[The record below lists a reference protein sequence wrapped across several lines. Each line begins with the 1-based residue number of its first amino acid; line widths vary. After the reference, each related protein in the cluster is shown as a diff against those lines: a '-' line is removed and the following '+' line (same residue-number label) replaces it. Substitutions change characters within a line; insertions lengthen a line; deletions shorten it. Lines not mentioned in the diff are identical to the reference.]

1 MLKVNQKYNY
11 EKNKIEEKKII
22 LELTRNYIR
31 NYGPESL
38 AKKNTAPVSGK
49 VVSRS
54 KFRFM
59 VNVR

>member
-38 AKKNTAPVSGK
+38 AKKIQLLFQARLLVKKKP
-49 VVSRS
+49 
-54 KFRFM
+54 
-59 VNVR
+59 

>member
-31 NYGPESL
+31 N
-38 AKKNTAPVSGK
+38 
-49 VVSRS
+49 
-54 KFRFM
+54 
-59 VNVR
+59 